1 MLRISQISSAKGVL
15 FGHTKEMVKIRGL
28 TMRCWEGYP
37 KLPGYLVKH
46 DLRMTV
52 MSSFIVLAKLKYVFF
67 KKACV
72 GESKGCPK

>member
-1 MLRISQISSAKGVL
+1 
-15 FGHTKEMVKIRGL
+15 
-28 TMRCWEGYP
+28 MRCWEGYP